1 MTFNPSGGVQ
11 RVQVPFR
18 PPVALAEGMVV
29 TFPVDGVPVYA
40 EFLHERMERHHGAW
54 LIFAYVRPIPTG
66 QVLTGWRRDQR
77 MRAMEA
83 RAESLV
89 ERAHGLPP
97 DVLPLWTRGNPRD
110 IAGRWP
116 R

>member
-18 PPVALAEGMVV
+18 LPVALAEGMTV

-40 EFLHERMERHHGAW
+40 EFLHERTERHRGAW

-66 QVLTGWRRDQR
+66 HVLTGWGEMAPEIR
-77 MRAMEA
+77 EL
-83 RAESLV
+83 EV
-89 ERAHGLPP
+89 
-97 DVLPLWTRGNPRD
+97 
-110 IAGRWP
+110 IA
-116 R
+116 